1 MGELIALA
9 IGAIFGA
16 GGAMALLR
24 GVRKDLNGLGKRVRE
39 DSVTMEFRT
48 ITSMLTTLALMES
61 KEMRIWLVDKYL
73 NSWRRP

>member
-24 GVRKDLNGLGKRVRE
+24 GVRKDLNGQGKRMRDE
-39 DSVTMEFRT
+39 HTAAEFRALT
-48 ITSMLTTLALMES
+48 VALTTFAMMES
-61 KEMRIWLVDKYL
+61 KEMRIWLVEKFLDG
-73 NSWRRP
+73 WRRP

>member
-24 GVRKDLNGLGKRVRE
+24 GVRKDLNGQGKRMRDE
-39 DSVTMEFRT
+39 HTAAEFRALT
-48 ITSMLTTLALMES
+48 VALTTLAMMES
-61 KEMRIWLVDKYL
+61 KEMRIWLVEKFLDG
-73 NSWRRP
+73 WRRP